1 LRETPTSKQRSA
13 SGEDLMDW
21 NGLYASR
28 MSRVVASDIRER
40 MKLLAQ
46 KQLIH
51 LGGGLPD
58 PAIFP
63 YEAFAAAS
71 AAILGDPPRAR
82 TALQYA
88 PSEGH
93 GPLREWIVG
102 YMDSIGV
109 PCGPDNILVVNGSQQ
124 GLDFVGKLLIGAGDT
139 VMVEM
144 PSFIGALRAFDAYEP
159 RYVPVPGPGDPLP
172 ERGAKFAYVGTD
184 FRNPTGTSMSYDE
197 RIALLEMAEALGM
210 PIVEDG
216 CYEKLRY
223 DGEALP
229 SLLALDV
236 ERSGGIEA
244 ARVLYTGTLSKTI
257 APSLRVGWVCGP
269 APVIRKLT
277 LIKQASD
284 LATSAL
290 NQMIALD
297 VVTAHLDAAVATAR
311 RIYRQ
316 RRDSM
321 VAALE
326 AYMPAGVSWTRPEGG
341 LYVWVTLPASLDGEA
356 LAKAAL
362 ERHGVSTISGSAFYP
377 VDPQR
382 NTLRLSFSLIPE
394 DEAREGIR
402 RLGIAIREALGTAQS
417 AATAEISTA

>member
-1 LRETPTSKQRSA
+1 
-13 SGEDLMDW
+13 
-21 NGLYASR
+21 
-28 MSRVVASDIRER
+28 

-46 KQLIH
+46 RQLIH

-63 YEAFAAAS
+63 YRALADAS
-71 AAILGDPPRAR
+71 DAILNDPQRAR

-88 PSEGH
+88 ASEGH

-102 YMDSIGV
+102 YMGSIGV
-109 PCGPDNILVVNGSQQ
+109 PCGVDNVLVVNGSQQ

-159 RYVPVPGPGDPLP
+159 RYIAVPEEGDPLP
-172 ERGAKFAYVGTD
+172 ASRVKFAYVGPD
-184 FRNPTGTSMSYDE
+184 FRNPTGTTMTRAE
-197 RIALLEMAEALGM
+197 RIALLDMAVTLGM
-210 PIVEDG
+210 SIVEDG

-223 DGEALP
+223 DGEPIP
-229 SLLALDV
+229 SVLALDI
-236 ERSGGIEA
+236 ERSGCIDA
-244 ARVLYTGTLSKTI
+244 ARVLYTGTLSKMI
-257 APSLRVGWVCGP
+257 APSLRIGWLCGP

-297 VVTAHLDAAVATAR
+297 VVVSSLDAAVATACTV
-311 RIYRQ
+311 YRE

-321 VAALE
+321 LDAL
-326 AYMPAGVSWTRPEGG
+326 ARYMPDGVTWTRPEGG
-341 LYVWVTLPASLDGEA
+341 LYVWVTLPPHIDGAELAMRA
-356 LAKAAL
+356 LADQ
-362 ERHGVSTISGSAFYP
+362 GVSTISGSAFYP
-377 VDPQR
+377 VDPER
-382 NTLRLSFSLIPE
+382 NTLRLSFSMIPAE
-394 DEAREGIR
+394 DAHEGIR
-402 RLGIAIREALGTAQS
+402 RLALAVTESQS
-417 AATAEISTA
+417 AATAPISTA

>member
-1 LRETPTSKQRSA
+1 
-13 SGEDLMDW
+13 MDW
-21 NGLYASR
+21 NSVYAAR

-63 YEAFAAAS
+63 YQAFADAS
-71 AAILGDPPRAR
+71 AAILADPVRAR

-88 PSEGH
+88 ASEGH
-93 GPLREWIVG
+93 GPLREWLVE
-102 YMDSIGV
+102 YMGSIGV
-109 PCGPDNILVVNGSQQ
+109 PCGLDNILIVNGSQQ

-159 RYVPVPGPGDPLP
+159 KYVPVPGPGDPHP
-172 ERGAKFAYVGTD
+172 AAGAKFAYVGPD
-184 FRNPTGTSMSYDE
+184 FRNPTGTSMTRAE
-197 RIALLEMAEALGM
+197 RIELLDMAEAVGM
-210 PIVEDG
+210 SIVEDG

-223 DGEALP
+223 DGDPIP
-229 SLLALDV
+229 SVLALDV
-236 ERSGGIEA
+236 ERSGGIDA

-257 APSLRVGWVCGP
+257 APSLRVGWICGP

-297 VVTAHLDAAVATAR
+297 VVSAHLDEAVARACDV
-311 RIYRQ
+311 YRQ

-321 VAALE
+321 LDALAAF
-326 AYMPAGVSWTRPEGG
+326 MPDGVTWTRPEGG
-341 LYVWVTLPASLDGEA
+341 LYVWVTLPAHIDGEELATRA
-356 LAKAAL
+356 LTD
-362 ERHGVSTISGSAFYP
+362 HGVSTISGSAFYP

-382 NTLRLSFSLIPE
+382 NTLRLSFSMIPAE
-394 DEAREGIR
+394 DAREGIR
-402 RLGIAIREALGTAQS
+402 RLGLAIRES
-417 AATAEISTA
+417 AAQR

>member
-1 LRETPTSKQRSA
+1 
-13 SGEDLMDW
+13 MDW

-46 KQLIH
+46 KKLIH

-63 YEAFAAAS
+63 YQAFADAS
-71 AAILGDPPRAR
+71 AAILGDPQRAR

-88 PSEGH
+88 ASEGH

-102 YMDSIGV
+102 YMASIGI
-109 PCGPDNILVVNGSQQ
+109 PCALDNILIVNGSQQ

-159 RYVPVPGPGDPLP
+159 TYVAVPEAGAPRPAP
-172 ERGAKFAYVGTD
+172 GAKFAYVGPD
-184 FRNPTGTSMSYDE
+184 FRNPTGTTMTRDE
-197 RIALLEMAEALGM
+197 RIELLEMAEALGM
-210 PIVEDG
+210 SIVEDG

-223 DGEALP
+223 DGDPIP
-229 SLLALDV
+229 SVLALDI
-236 ERSGGIEA
+236 ERSGDIDRS
-244 ARVLYTGTLSKTI
+244 RVLYTGTLSKTI

-297 VVTAHLDAAVATAR
+297 VVSEHLDAAVATACQV
-311 RIYRQ
+311 YRD

-321 VAALE
+321 LDALST
-326 AYMPAGVSWTRPEGG
+326 YMPEGVAWTRPEGG
-341 LYVWVTLPASLDGEA
+341 LYVWVTLPSHIDGAEFATRA
-356 LAKAAL
+356 LTD
-362 ERHGVSTISGSAFYP
+362 HGVSTISGSAFYP
-377 VDPQR
+377 IDANP
-382 NTLRLSFSLIPE
+382 NTLRLSFSMIPA
-394 DEAREGIR
+394 DDAREGIR
-402 RLGIAIREALGTAQS
+402 RLALAVAES
-417 AATAEISTA
+417 AAP